1 MKVQMRL
8 ITGIL
13 FLTAFLHPGSFAGT
27 GEEHGGKMPGMQT
40 HHFHIMMNHGI
51 AMVAEGSNLV
61 MLAGMKMTP
70 DLDRPTFAHGQVM
83 IANGKKV
90 ILRSL
95 SGPEM
100 MDMMKGEDAT
110 SPLMKYTH
118 ALGEAM
124 LVVIDNLEKMDMK
137 HMSSSESMT
146 MHHMH
151 ITLNHAL
158 KMSAEGSNLVMLGQ
172 MGMAGKVDEFSI
184 EHGKMMISNAR
195 ALYTETMEGKAMKF
209 MHGLG
214 VTPEN
219 SPMMKL
225 TYDLAESIL
234 KVIDLLGRM
243 KPIST
248 G

>member
-8 ITGIL
+8 ITKIL
-13 FLTAFLHPGSFAGT
+13 LLTAFLHPGSFAMA
-27 GEEHGGKMPGMQT
+27 GEEHGGKMPDMQT

-61 MLAGMKMTP
+61 MLAGMKMTT

-100 MDMMKGEDAT
+100 TDMMKGEDAT
-110 SPLMKYTH
+110 SPLMNYTH

-124 LVVIDNLEKMDMK
+124 LVVIDNLEKMDVK
-137 HMSSSESMT
+137 HMSSSQSMT

-151 ITLNHAL
+151 ITLNHVLQMAV
-158 KMSAEGSNLVMLGQ
+158 EGSNLVMLGQ

-184 EHGKMMISNAR
+184 EHGKMMMSNAR
-195 ALYTETMEGKAMKF
+195 SLYTETMEGKAMKF

-225 TYDLAESIL
+225 TYNLAESIL
-234 KVIDLLGRM
+234 KVIDLLGQM